1 MRKNKTRKTQQIKGF
16 LLFGLLLT
24 LILIFIITALGRE
37 NFNSPH
43 KLTLEILGLAQKGVS
58 SLGSGGRS
66 FWRDYVA
73 LWEVREQNKE
83 LRHELLQLQELNNQ
97 YREAVA
103 TNVRLGKLLELKE
116 TVQAPTVT
124 ARIIGRDPSLWYR
137 NVIIDQGSSNGVQRG
152 MPVVTMAGIV
162 GQVMDPSPN
171 FAKVLLAL
179 DPNSAIDMLI
189 QENRVPGIL
198 KGMGDAYSLEYVQ
211 KNYTVNKGDRVV
223 TSGLGGVF
231 PKGLL
236 AGTVSKVENNRHGM
250 FQEIE
255 VTPAVAFPEL
265 EFLLVI
271 LKNNPLTEQ

>member
-1 MRKNKTRKTQQIKGF
+1 MRKNNTRKTQQIKGF

-24 LILIFIITALGRE
+24 LILILIITALGRE

-43 KLTLEILGLAQKGVS
+43 KLTLEVLGLAQKGVTR
-58 SLGSGGRS
+58 LGSGGRTL
-66 FWRDYVA
+66 WRDYVA
-73 LWEVREQNKE
+73 LWDVREQNKA
-83 LRHELLQLQELNNQ
+83 LRQELLQLQELNNE

-116 TVQAPTVT
+116 TLPSLTLT

-152 MPVVTMAGIV
+152 MPVITMAGIV
-162 GQVMDPSPN
+162 GQVMDPSAH
-171 FAKVLLAL
+171 FAKVLLAI

-189 QENRVPGIL
+189 QESRVPGIL
-198 KGMGDAYSLEYVQ
+198 KGMGDFYSLQYVQ
-211 KNYTVNKGDRVV
+211 KNYTVNKGDRVI

-236 AGTVSKVENNRHGM
+236 AGTVSAVENSRRGM

-255 VTPAVAFPEL
+255 VTPAVDFSEL
-265 EFLLVI
+265 EFLLII
-271 LKNNPLTEQ
+271 LKNNPLIEQ